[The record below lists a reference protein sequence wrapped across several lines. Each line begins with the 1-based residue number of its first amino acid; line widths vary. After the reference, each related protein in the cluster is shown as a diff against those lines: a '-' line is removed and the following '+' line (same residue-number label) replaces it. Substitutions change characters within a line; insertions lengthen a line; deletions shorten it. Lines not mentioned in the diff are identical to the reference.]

1 MCKVTDFGMARNANQ
16 DDIYTRKSRV
26 RVQIRLRLKCSILT
40 RSQRAEGIEQKFTE
54 SPA

>member
-26 RVQIRLRLKCSILT
+26 RVKIRMKLKCSIFT
-40 RSQRAEGIEQKFTE
+40 RFLGAGSIELKFTE